1 VAQTHIQSETRFF
14 ANRVSFL
21 VAQTHIQTE
30 TRFFAN
36 RVSFLGLKPT
46 SKLKPGFL
54 PTGFLLGPKVPLH
67 FTQPTGCTFNLLKP

>member
-36 RVSFLGLKPT
+36 RVSAGAKSSVALHPT
-46 SKLKPGFL
+46 YGMYF
-54 PTGFLLGPKVPLH
+54 
-67 FTQPTGCTFNLLKP
+67 